1 MLYGELNTTN
11 PSLLITDI
19 GTSGKMLSTFVIVSS
34 AIVATLVYI
43 VTYRIFFHPL
53 SSVPGPILA
62 RLTKLWLVW
71 HVRKGK
77 SHIFM
82 PNLHKTYGP
91 IVRIAPNEVLVRSED
106 GVRLAYGAGTKFT
119 KGAWYQ
125 AFAAPKRGTD
135 EDLDLLTEINMEKYR
150 MQRRAIG
157 PAYSVAGM
165 EKHEGLLDRYN
176 ETYITKIKSFNGK
189 EVDLA
194 EWMHIYAL
202 DALSW
207 FTLSTSLDYTAKG
220 HDGGNLAASDSFWSC
235 FTTIGLFPIYVDIM
249 HSIPKIGGLLILPA
263 GLLLGLGVPKSWPV
277 FGFVIPQIMS
287 RLKALESTRDVK
299 MLQRTGTNRGFAQ
312 QVNEQEEY
320 DESNEKDLLATLMNL
335 HHNKEAKFRPTWVL
349 GITMTNFGA
358 GHDTIMITLAAC
370 VYNLATHPTYVTRL
384 RQEMVAHGITKDSR
398 YTDTTTKVP
407 LYSAILKESLRLYP
421 AVSFY
426 MPRVV
431 PAGGVTICNTYLPPK
446 TTMGINLWAT
456 HRDPNIFVRPDE
468 FVPDRW
474 LHDGSVTKKKEIGR
488 LDQFWLGSGGQS
500 RSCPGQNL
508 GRFFVIKVLAKMVEE
523 FDMECVGK
531 PEFTGWFATGLK
543 GVGVKFTEMS

>member
-1 MLYGELNTTN
+1 MF
-11 PSLLITDI
+11 
-19 GTSGKMLSTFVIVSS
+19 STFAITNS
-34 AIVATLVYI
+34 AVLAILLYI
-43 VTYRIFFHPL
+43 IIYRLFFHPL
-53 SSVPGPILA
+53 SKVPGPRFA

-82 PNLHKTYGP
+82 PNLHKKYGP
-91 IVRIAPNEVLVRSED
+91 IVRIAPNEVLVCSED
-106 GVRLAYGAGTKFT
+106 AVRLAYGAGTRFI
-119 KGAWYQ
+119 KGSWYQ
-125 AFAAPKRGTD
+125 ACATPKRGAD
-135 EDLDLLTEINMEKYR
+135 EGLDLLTEMNMDKYR

-165 EKHEGLLDRYN
+165 EKHEHLLASYI
-176 ETYITKIKSFNGK
+176 ETYIAKLKSFDGK
-189 EVDLA
+189 EIDLA

-220 HDGGNLAASDSFWSC
+220 HDGGNLVSSDSIWSC
-235 FTTIGLFPIYVDIM
+235 FTTIGLFPTYVDIM

-263 GLLLGLGVPKSWPV
+263 SLLLGLGVPKYWPI
-277 FGFVIPQIMS
+277 FEFVIPQIMS
-287 RLKALESTRDVK
+287 RLRSLESTRDVK
-299 MLQRTGTNRGFAQ
+299 MLQRSGMKKGLPLP
-312 QVNEQEEY
+312 VDKQEEY
-320 DESNEKDLLATLMNL
+320 DQSNEKDLLATLMNL
-335 HHNKEAKFRPTWVL
+335 HHNKEAKFKPTWVL

-370 VYNLATHPTYVTRL
+370 VYNLATHPSYMTRL
-384 RQEMVAHGITKDSR
+384 RQEMAAQGVNKDST
-398 YTDTTTKVP
+398 YTDIITRVP

-431 PAGGVTICNTYLPPK
+431 PADGATICNTYLPPK

-456 HRDPNIFVRPDE
+456 HRNPDTFVRPEE

-474 LHDGSVTKKKEIGR
+474 LQDGSDTKKKEIGR
-488 LDQFWLGSGGQS
+488 LDQFWLGFGGQS

-508 GRFFVIKVLAKMVEE
+508 GRFFVIKVLARMVEE
-523 FDMECVGK
+523 FDIESLGK

-543 GVGVKFTEMS
+543 GVDVKFIENSGVKRRTGQVESPSK